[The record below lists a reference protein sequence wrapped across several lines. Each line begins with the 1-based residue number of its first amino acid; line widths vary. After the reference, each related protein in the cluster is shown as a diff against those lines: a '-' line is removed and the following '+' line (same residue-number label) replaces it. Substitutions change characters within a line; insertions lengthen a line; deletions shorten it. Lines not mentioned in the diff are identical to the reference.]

1 MDGPDFDELT
11 YLLSR
16 LPGVGRRSARRI
28 ILHMLG
34 NKDNIMRPLSDALER
49 AADTIRNCP
58 ECHTLDT
65 VAPCRICQNAG
76 RDRKTLCVVEN
87 VADQWALERTAAYKG
102 LYHVLGGTLSALDGV
117 TPDQLHIPHLLQRV
131 NDLEINEVIIALNA
145 TVEGQTTAHYI
156 ADSIKNPA
164 VKLTRLARGVPMGSA
179 LDYLDDNT
187 LVTAMNARSDV

>member
-11 YLLSR
+11 HLLSR

-28 ILHMLG
+28 ILHLL
-34 NKDNIMRPLSDALER
+34 NQKDTVMRPLSAALER

-65 VAPCRICQNAG
+65 ASPCRICQSPS
-76 RDRKTLCVVEN
+76 RDRHTLCIVEN

-102 LYHVLGGTLSALDGV
+102 LYHVLGGTLSALDGI
-117 TPDQLHIPHLLQRV
+117 TPDQLHIPHLMQRIQ
-131 NDLEINEVIIALNA
+131 DLEIKEVIIALNA

-156 ADSIKNPA
+156 ADS
-164 VKLTRLARGVPMGSA
+164 VKDTNIQITRLARGVPMGSA

-187 LVTAMNARSDV
+187 LVTAMNARSKV